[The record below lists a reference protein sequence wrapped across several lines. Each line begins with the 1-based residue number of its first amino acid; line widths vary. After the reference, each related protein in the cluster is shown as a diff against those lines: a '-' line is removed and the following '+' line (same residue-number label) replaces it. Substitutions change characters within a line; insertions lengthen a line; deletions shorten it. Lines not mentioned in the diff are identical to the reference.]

1 MTIAERLRSFA
12 APNNANVLIAG
23 VPLPRHKLFAV
34 IAGFAALVLLGV
46 VTMSAAA
53 AVLGAAA
60 VGIVVG
66 LVLKVLTPAQR

>member
-1 MTIAERLRSFA
+1 MTTAERLRSFA

-23 VPLPRHKLFAV
+23 VPWPRHKLFAV